1 MDKEDPVIIE
11 ETENPEKSEK
21 SEKPEKTEKT
31 EKKKKAGKTDKSEKT
46 EKSEKTGNTPAE
58 NGKESGE
65 AGADKESEDALAA
78 LKKENEE
85 LKDRLLR
92 TLAEYDNYRKRT
104 SREKEAAWRSA
115 QTELI
120 NRLLPAIDDFDRA
133 GGVPADSEGYVRGI
147 VMSAGKLSEILAS
160 MGVKAFGEPG
170 DEFDPSRYSA
180 VMHDEDPEQGENV
193 VSAVFSKGYMFGD
206 AVIRPA
212 VVKVTN

>member
-11 ETENPEKSEK
+11 ETENPEKP
-21 SEKPEKTEKT
+21 EKPEKN
-31 EKKKKAGKTDKSEKT
+31 EKKKKTGKTDKS
-46 EKSEKTGNTPAE
+46 EKSEKTGNTGKSEKTGNTPE
-58 NGKESGE
+58 NGSE
-65 AGADKESEDALAA
+65 AEVPGTDKEGEDALAA

-120 NRLLPAIDDFDRA
+120 NKLLPAIDDFDRA

>member
-1 MDKEDPVIIE
+1 MKAKLFTLLVLMLTCFATHAELTFWLDSKQYNQWTNSSHFTKAHELMDGSEAEVPGTDKE
-11 ETENPEKSEK
+11 
-21 SEKPEKTEKT
+21 
-31 EKKKKAGKTDKSEKT
+31 G
-46 EKSEKTGNTPAE
+46 
-58 NGKESGE
+58 
-65 AGADKESEDALAA
+65 EDALAA

-120 NRLLPAIDDFDRA
+120 NKLLPAIDDFDRA

>member
-11 ETENPEKSEK
+11 ETENPEKP
-21 SEKPEKTEKT
+21 EKPGKN
-31 EKKKKAGKTDKSEKT
+31 EKKKKTGKTDKSDKAEKA
-46 EKSEKTGNTPAE
+46 EKTGNTPEE

-65 AGADKESEDALAA
+65 AGADKEGEDALAA